1 MARASKKGRI
11 FMIEYAILLLPI
23 LIWNYLLF
31 TQIGSQSIS
40 NVVEVYIVSLTLVAY
55 SLVRFMKSDL
65 RLGHIVFFM
74 VFLLA
79 EPLVLR
85 LLFPVLPE

>member
-31 TQIGSQSIS
+31 AQVGSQSIS
-40 NVVEVYIVSLTLVAY
+40 NIVEVYIVSLTLVAY

-65 RLGHIVFFM
+65 QLGHIVFFM